1 MKRTQVFREQHAD
14 LLSMATKL
22 KPLLDAGKLK
32 QDASA
37 ARVMLSNLAGKLNVH
52 LAMEDKSLYPDL
64 LASNDPTVKAKAK
77 KFVTEMGGIKEA
89 FKSYMGRY
97 PSPEAIAKASA
108 EFVKETSEILGVLG
122 KRIHAED
129 TDLYVAV
136 DNLK

>member
-14 LLSMATKL
+14 LLAVATKL
-22 KPLLDAGKLK
+22 KPLLDVSKLK
-32 QDASA
+32 QDASQ
-37 ARVMLSNLAGKLNVH
+37 ARAMLNSLAGKLNVH

-64 LASNDPTVKAKAK
+64 LAGNDPTIKAKAK
-77 KFVTEMGGIKEA
+77 KFVTEMGGIKET

-97 PSPEAIAKASA
+97 PSPEAIAKAPA
-108 EFVKETSEILGVLG
+108 EFIKETSEILGVLA
-122 KRIHAED
+122 KRISAED

>member
-1 MKRTQVFREQHAD
+1 MKRTQVYREQHAD

-22 KPLLDAGKLK
+22 KPLLDANKLK

-37 ARVMLSNLAGKLNVH
+37 ARGMLSNLAGKLTVH

-64 LASNDPTVKAKAK
+64 LANNDPAVKAKAK
-77 KFVTEMGGIKEA
+77 KFVTEMGGIKET
-89 FKSYMGRY
+89 FKAYLGRY
-97 PSPEAIAKASA
+97 PSSEAISKMPA
-108 EFVKETSEILGVLG
+108 EFVKDTSEILGVLA
-122 KRIHAED
+122 KRINAED